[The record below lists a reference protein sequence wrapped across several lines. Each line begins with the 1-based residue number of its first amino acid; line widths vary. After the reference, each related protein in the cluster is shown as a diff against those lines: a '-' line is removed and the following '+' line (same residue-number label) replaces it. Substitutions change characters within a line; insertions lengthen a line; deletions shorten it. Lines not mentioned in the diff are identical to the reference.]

1 MQTLQRA
8 LRRPKDP
15 DKESRHAT
23 AVAIAS
29 LTTILDT
36 HEVKEKDK
44 LPEWDKL
51 SRQMVEQL
59 KQTADAV
66 KSRKPMDAQA
76 RFKAARATCVECHRQ
91 FKKEY

>member
-1 MQTLQRA
+1 
-8 LRRPKDP
+8 
-15 DKESRHAT
+15 
-23 AVAIAS
+23 
-29 LTTILDT
+29 
-36 HEVKEKDK
+36 
-44 LPEWDKL
+44 
-51 SRQMVEQL
+51 MVEQL